1 MFAGIFTRVLAAVFL
16 WAFVSAA
23 WVSPLPPTQDPFYE
37 VPANVSGYENGDI
50 INWRPTPAQ
59 LRSVYFPLNVE
70 GSWQLLVRSEDSER
84 NPTAFVTTVIKPYN
98 AIPSK
103 LLSYEAFEDS
113 ACLDCSPSYSVL
125 YGASM
130 RTFSI
135 QVEVAMMNIGLS
147 KNWYVVLPDYEGPK
161 SAFSAGVQSGKATL
175 DGIRAAL
182 KSSEITEISRDA
194 KVGLFGFSG
203 GSIAVGWAAQLQP
216 EHAPELKDHI
226 IGAAA
231 GGFVTNMTLTA
242 IAMDGTSYSGL
253 AVAAVNGLVQEYS
266 GLLDVL
272 EKEINPTKLDTF
284 YKARSLCLRE
294 LSGVYDLT
302 ELFTGTDPWMTRGL
316 GFFDVP
322 EVKKVLELNILALNG
337 VAPEVPVFIFQG
349 EQDDLAPFEQVQRVY
364 DDWCSWGAS
373 SVEFAVSRS
382 TGHLLEAVTGL
393 GAAFAWLEDRFDG
406 YLPVKGCLRTVRD
419 NNIAYPG
426 AYPNYQRLLT
436 TFFRGIFGEKIGDD
450 PSEETML
457 AKVLAFI
464 LGEWI
469 GVLQGEQRTLESP
482 RVGLAANASELRV
495 FKGLGDVVDLWR
507 KEKIDPWRV
516 LEEAQIKR

>member
-1 MFAGIFTRVLAAVFL
+1 MFAGIFVTVFL
-16 WAFVSAA
+16 WAVASAA
-23 WVSPLPPTQDPFYE
+23 WVSPPLPPSQDPFYQ
-37 VPANVSGYENGDI
+37 VPKNVSGYEIGDI
-50 INWRPTPAQ
+50 INWRPTPAE
-59 LRSVYFPLNVE
+59 LRSVYFPLNVD
-70 GSWQLLVRSEDSER
+70 GSWQLLVRSEDSEG

-103 LLSYEAFEDS
+103 VLSYQAFEDS
-113 ACLDCSPSYSVL
+113 ACSDCSPSYSVL

-130 RTFSI
+130 RTISI

-147 KNWYVVLPDYEGPK
+147 KNWYVVLPDYEGPR

-182 KSSEITEISRDA
+182 KSSEFTEISKDA
-194 KVGLFGFSG
+194 KVGLFGYSG
-203 GSIAVGWAAQLQP
+203 GSIPVGWAAQLQP
-216 EHAPELKDHI
+216 RHAPELKDHI

-231 GGFVTNMTLTA
+231 GGFVTNMTLSA

-253 AVAAVNGLVQEYS
+253 AVAAVNGLLQEYS
-266 GLLDVL
+266 GLLGVL
-272 EKEINPTKLDTF
+272 KKEINPAKLDIF
-284 YKARSLCLRE
+284 YRARSLCLKE
-294 LSGVYDLT
+294 LSGVYGLT
-302 ELFTGTDPWMTRGL
+302 ELFIGKDPWMTKGL
-316 GFFDVP
+316 GFFAVP
-322 EVKKVLELNILALNG
+322 EVKKVLEQNTLALDGG
-337 VAPEVPVFIFQG
+337 VAPEVPFFIFHG
-349 EQDDLAPFEQVQRVY
+349 EKDEVAPIEQPQRVY
-364 DDWCSWGAS
+364 DNWCSWGAP
-373 SVEFAVSRS
+373 SVEFAVSSS
-382 TGHLLEAVTGL
+382 TGHQLEAITGL

-406 YLPVKGCLRTVRD
+406 YLPVKGCQRTVRD

-426 AYPNYQRLLT
+426 AYPNYVRLLN

-450 PSEETML
+450 PNEETML
-457 AKVLAFI
+457 AKILAFI
-464 LGEWI
+464 LSEWI

-516 LEEAQIKR
+516 IEEAQIKR